1 MKTSL
6 NLAVMNA
13 YMDIITINCL
23 SFKIE
28 DCDIC
33 NQFSIN
39 CDKFIDLFDN
49 LMVNAKNA
57 IYLFISIKIQD
68 NANLA
73 IIFVLNVWIPKI
85 FLSEEGRKLNNDSL
99 CSCDYGYKE

>member
-49 LMVNAKNA
+49 LMVNAKNCDLSF
-57 IYLFISIKIQD
+57 YFDQNTRQCKPCNNFCLECVDSKDFFI
-68 NANLA
+68 
-73 IIFVLNVWIPKI
+73 
-85 FLSEEGRKLNNDSL
+85 
-99 CSCDYGYKE
+99 